1 MAEAR
6 NTVAAGDT
14 RLLRQGQ
21 EGTSRVARQRAPA
34 PLALA
39 RALTAVLQP
48 SAAESQLGESFAY
61 AMASVEAELGL
72 LVSVRAEEPLDLEV
86 ICSEGQPYAEVRD
99 QAFAGAPGGWPA
111 PIGEAVATRQEIIG
125 ADFACVPVL
134 DVMTHVPTAVL
145 YFEREPGSAF
155 GESDVAGL
163 KAYAAALG
171 HTLGLRGGFEAVEF
185 PTESPRSDPTTE
197 PEIVGTS
204 DATRALLKQLQAYL
218 PSVARPDAPPILVL
232 GESGTGKEL
241 VARYLHQHTPNRR
254 RAPFQAI
261 NCAALRGELA
271 ESRLFGHTRGAFTG
285 AITETKGLLRMAD
298 GGVFFLDEIGE
309 LSAEGQALLL
319 RVLENRTVQSLG
331 ATREIPVD
339 VQIVVATNRNL
350 EKEVAAGRFRED
362 LYYRISGLRV
372 LLKPL
377 RHPERLGDIRP
388 LLSFY
393 LSRHERRLQKKTLGL
408 TAPALRQLMQYA
420 WPGNVRQLANACAS
434 LVTHVPAGEWI
445 DVPHLSEYHPEILGG
460 PRNMNPE
467 VYIQDDAVS
476 YGEAI
481 RSFRKS
487 LIMDRLQRF
496 GGAPQAA
503 ASLGISEATFY
514 RYWQDS
520 RRIP

>member
-1 MAEAR
+1 M
-6 NTVAAGDT
+6 VDT
-14 RLLRQGQ
+14 RNGRLLTVGQ
-21 EGTSRVARQRAPA
+21 ERRGVPRAGRERVPA
-34 PLALA
+34 SLALA

-48 SAAESQLGESFAY
+48 SAPETSVRESFAD

-86 ICSEGQPYAEVRD
+86 LCSRD
-99 QAFAGAPGGWPA
+99 ERVSASDDTTAGGSPSSWP
-111 PIGEAVATRQEIIG
+111 PSIKEAVAGRKEIIG
-125 ADFACVPVL
+125 AGFACIPVL
-134 DVMTHVPTAVL
+134 DVVTRVPTAVL
-145 YFEREPGSAF
+145 YLERGWAF
-155 GESDVAGL
+155 RDDDVAGL

-171 HTLGLRGGFEAVEF
+171 HTVGLRGGFKPDEF
-185 PTESPRSDPTTE
+185 PSETARPDAGAG
-197 PEIVGTS
+197 PEVVGAS
-204 DATRALLKQLQAYL
+204 DATRALLRQLQAYL
-218 PSVARPDAPPILVL
+218 PSVARPDPPPILVL

-241 VARYLHQHTPNRR
+241 VARYLHHHAPNRS

-261 NCAALRGELA
+261 NCAVLRGELA

-309 LSAEGQALLL
+309 LSPEGQALLL
-319 RVLENRTVQSLG
+319 RVLENRAVQSLG

-339 VQIVVATNRNL
+339 VQVVVATNRNL

-362 LYYRISGLRV
+362 LYYRVCGLRV

-377 RHPERLGDIRP
+377 RHPTRFGDIRP
-388 LLSFY
+388 LVSFY
-393 LSRHERRLQKKTLGL
+393 VARHERRLQKKTLGL
-408 TAPALRQLMQYA
+408 TAAALRHLMQYS

-445 DVPHLSEYHPEILGG
+445 DVPHLREYHPEILGG
-460 PRNMNPE
+460 PRNASPE
-467 VYIQDDAVS
+467 VYAQDDALS

-487 LIMDRLQRF
+487 LIVDRLQRF

>member
-1 MAEAR
+1 
-6 NTVAAGDT
+6 
-14 RLLRQGQ
+14 
-21 EGTSRVARQRAPA
+21 
-34 PLALA
+34 
-39 RALTAVLQP
+39 
-48 SAAESQLGESFAY
+48 LGESFAY
-61 AMASVEAELGL
+61 AMASVEARLGL

-134 DVMTHVPTAVL
+134 DVMTRVPTAVL
-145 YFEREPGSAF
+145 YFEREPGSVF

-171 HTLGLRGGFEAVEF
+171 HTLGLRGGLEAVQL
-185 PTESPRSDPTTE
+185 PTESAGPDPSAG

-241 VARYLHQHTPNRR
+241 VARYLHQHTPNRS

-261 NCAALRGELA
+261 NCAALRGDLA

-377 RHPERLGDIRP
+377 RHPARLGDIRP

-393 LSRHERRLQKKTLGL
+393 LSRHERRLQKKTRGL

-445 DVPHLSEYHPEILGG
+445 DVPHVSEYHPEILGG

-467 VYIQDDAVS
+467 VYIQDDTVS

-481 RSFRKS
+481 RAFRKS
-487 LIMDRLQRF
+487 LIVDRLQRF

>member
-6 NTVAAGDT
+6 NTVAAGET
-14 RLLRQGQ
+14 RLLGQ
-21 EGTSRVARQRAPA
+21 ELEGASRVGRQSALA

-48 SAAESQLGESFAY
+48 SAAESSLGESFAY
-61 AMASVEAELGL
+61 AMASVEAQLGL
-72 LVSVRAEEPLDLEV
+72 LVSVRAEEPLDLE
-86 ICSEGQPYAEVRD
+86 ILCSEGGPYAVSLEP
-99 QAFAGAPGGWPA
+99 ASAGAPDRWPE
-111 PIGEAVATRQEIIG
+111 PIRSAVAKRQEIID
-125 ADFACVPVL
+125 ADLVCVPVL

-145 YFEREPGSAF
+145 YFRRDSGAAF
-155 GESDVAGL
+155 GEGDVAGVR
-163 KAYAAALG
+163 AYAAALG
-171 HTLGLRGGFEAVEF
+171 HTLALRGVLAAGELSTHAAR
-185 PTESPRSDPTTE
+185 PNSGAG
-197 PEIVGTS
+197 PEIVGAS
-204 DATRALLKQLQAYL
+204 DATRALLKQLDAYL
-218 PSVARPDAPPILVL
+218 PSVARPDPPPVLVL

-241 VARYLHQHTPNRR
+241 VARYLHHHAANRS
-254 RAPFQAI
+254 RAPFQAV
-261 NCAALRGELA
+261 NCAALRAELA

-309 LSAEGQALLL
+309 LSPDGQALLL

-339 VQIVVATNRNL
+339 IQIVVATNRNL

-377 RHPERLGDIRP
+377 RHPARLGDIRP

-393 LSRHERRLQKKTLGL
+393 LSRHERRLQKKTRGL
-408 TAPALRQLMQYA
+408 TAPALRQLMQYS

-445 DVPHLSEYHPEILGG
+445 DVPYLREYHPEILGG
-460 PRNMNPE
+460 PRSVNPE
-467 VYIQDDAVS
+467 VYLQDDTVS

-481 RSFRKS
+481 RAFRKS

-496 GGAPQAA
+496 GGAPEAA